1 MANDETV
8 GDEVDWTIDEQ
19 GRYVFEEDGTTFVLA
34 KDGYAYAE
42 EDLGDRELELAPADE
57 VEATEDG
64 PGTDQDAPTQTL
76 GAVMAEAEQ
85 KSAKGRKGLL
95 SGRRGR
101 RDDAPEV
108 KKGKGTEDETTEL
121 EALEKP
127 SLEDPVTVKAR
138 AGRAVKAPIT
148 DDTPVLLSLKDLKS
162 GYGALPVLH
171 GVSVDV
177 RKGETAV
184 LLGLNGAGKTTT
196 ALNVCGA
203 LKAWSGSIEFDG
215 QDITDWNT
223 AKCVAAGVVMVPEGR
238 RVFPDLTVE
247 KNLQMGSWAQ
257 RKDASWFEQGRESV
271 FEYFPRMRERAGQLA
286 GTLSGGEQQ
295 MLAVGRGL
303 MARPKLLIIDE
314 ASMGLAPVIVQD
326 VFDIISQINADGVTV
341 LLIEQNVGALD
352 VADLGLVMEQGRMV
366 KQLRGERLKDRRE
379 VTEVLMG

>member
-1 MANDETV
+1 MAKRRKRKDAEAEDATLALAAEASPGTPASGSDE
-8 GDEVDWTIDEQ
+8 GEEVDWAVDDD
-19 GRYVFEEDGTTFVLA
+19 GRYVFVDQGVTYVLA

-42 EDLGDRELELAPADE
+42 DALEGREVEYAPGHAPA
-57 VEATEDG
+57 A
-64 PGTDQDAPTQTL
+64 DA
-76 GAVMAEAEQ
+76 
-85 KSAKGRKGLL
+85 
-95 SGRRGR
+95 
-101 RDDAPEV
+101 
-108 KKGKGTEDETTEL
+108 TTEL
-121 EALEKP
+121 PEAPAEAAAPVESSQPAPAAASVAARPSASP
-127 SLEDPVTVKAR
+127 SLEEPVRVKAR
-138 AGRAVKAPIT
+138 AGRASKAEIT
-148 DDTPVLLSLKDLKS
+148 EETPVLLSLTDLKS
-162 GYGALPVLH
+162 GYGSLPVLH

-177 RKGETAV
+177 RRGETAV

-203 LKAWSGSIEFDG
+203 LKAWGGTIEFDG

-223 AKCVAAGVVMVPEGR
+223 AKCVKAGVVMVPEGR
-238 RVFPDLTVE
+238 RVFPDLSVE
-247 KNLQMGSWAQ
+247 KNLQMGAWSQ
-257 RKDASWFEQGRESV
+257 RDDDGWFEQGRENV
-271 FEYFPRMRERAGQLA
+271 YEYFPRMRERASQLA

-295 MLAVGRGL
+295 MLAIGRGL

-326 VFDIISQINADGVTV
+326 VFDIVSQINADGVTV